1 MDFELSE
8 QQRLMRDSLRSFLTR
23 ECPIE
28 YVRACDED
36 ERFPFELYDKLAAEG
51 WLGLPIPEAYGG
63 MGGTCTDLAVFLEE
77 FARHFEAGANIFYT
91 TIVIATDAITHFGTE
106 AQKRELLPKLAKGEI
121 RFAFSLSEPN
131 SGSDAAS
138 LRTRAV
144 LEGDQWVINGQK
156 MFCSCAQEADYIL
169 LMARSDAE
177 APKHKGITMFL
188 LDPKTPGVEIR
199 KLKKLGLKPMDLNEI
214 FLSDVRLPK
223 DAIIGT
229 VNNGWS
235 NALKTL
241 DYERCCLSAVN
252 VGAAQTV
259 LDKSVAYTNER
270 EQFGQ
275 KISSFQL
282 TRAKLADMDMEIE
295 AARLLLYR
303 SANLVDRGIPN
314 NKQSAMANLY
324 SSETYVRAAL
334 NGMRMMGGWGYLMEF
349 DMQRHFRDS
358 KLAEIGGGTSEIL
371 RIIISREITK

>member
-1 MDFELSE
+1 MDFEIND
-8 QQRLMRDSLRSFLTR
+8 QQKLMRDSLRAFLKK

-28 YVRACDED
+28 YVRDCDD
-36 ERFPFELYDKLAAEG
+36 NERFPFELYEKLAAEG
-51 WLGLPIPEAYGG
+51 WLGLPIPEEYGG

-77 FARHFEAGANIFYT
+77 FAAHFEAGANIFYT

-106 AQKRELLPKLAKGEI
+106 EQKRDLLPKLARGEI

-144 LEGDQWVINGQK
+144 LEGDEWVINGQK

-169 LMARSDAE
+169 LMARSDVE

-188 LDPKTPGVEIR
+188 LDTRTPGVEIR
-199 KLKKLGLKPMDLNEI
+199 KLRKLGLKPMDLNEI
-214 FLSDVRLPK
+214 FLNDVRLPK
-223 DAIIGT
+223 DAIIGA
-229 VNNGWS
+229 VNTGWM

-252 VGAAQTV
+252 VGAAQSC
-259 LDKSVAYTNER
+259 LDKVVAYTNER

-314 NKQSAMANLY
+314 NKESAIANLY